1 MQARLNA
8 AAASPAAYA
17 AMMSLENFVKKST
30 KLEPSLIELV
40 KMRASQINGCA
51 FCVDMH
57 SKDARAEGETEQR
70 LYALSAWRE
79 APFFTAREQAALAW
93 TESLTLVAQDHV
105 PDAIYEAMR
114 PHFNDEELVN
124 LTLVVTTINAWN
136 RFGVSFRMV
145 PGHYNPQKNKQV
157 TG

>member
-17 AMMSLENFVKKST
+17 VMMALEKFVKDST
-30 KLEPSLIELV
+30 KLEPSLIKLV
-40 KMRASQINGCA
+40 KMRASQLNGCA
-51 FCVDMH
+51 FCIDMH

-93 TESLTLVAQDHV
+93 TESLTLVAHDHV
-105 PDAIYEAMR
+105 PDAVFEEVR

-124 LTLVVTTINAWN
+124 LTLVVGAINAWN

-145 PGHYNPQKNKQV
+145 PGAYNPPKKAK
-157 TG
+157 